1 MKNRKDILWGLL
13 LIVVGIIWGI
23 NSLGIVKIDIF
34 FDGWWTLFIIIP
46 SFIGLIKD
54 KEKTGSIIL
63 LLIGIVLL
71 LSAQDILD
79 FEIAWKLALP
89 IILVLIGLS
98 IILKNTFSPKDF
110 KIIEKL
116 NTEKEDVVCAT
127 FSTQSVSFDD
137 EKFSGTDLTAAFGA
151 IKCDLRKAVIKKD
164 VVINASATFAGIEI
178 YIPENVKVKVKSTSI
193 FGGVSENKKNKEAE
207 GPTIYINATCM
218 FGGVDIK

>member
-1 MKNRKDILWGLL
+1 MKKTNYLLWGIILILIGIIYALNAFNIVNIDIL
-13 LIVVGIIWGI
+13 
-23 NSLGIVKIDIF
+23 F
-34 FDGWWTLFIIIP
+34 AGWWTLFIIIP

-63 LLIGIVLL
+63 FLIGIVLL

-89 IILVLIGLS
+89 VILVLIGLS
-98 IILKNTFSPKDF
+98 IILKNTFSQKDF

-127 FSTQSVSFDD
+127 FSAQSVSFDD

>member
-1 MKNRKDILWGLL
+1 MKNLGN
-13 LIVVGIIWGI
+13 VIWGI
-23 NSLGIVKIDIF
+23 LFIIIGLIVGLNAFGITKIDIF

-79 FEIAWKLALP
+79 FEIAWELALP
-89 IILVLIGLS
+89 VILVLIGLS

-127 FSTQSVSFDD
+127 FSAQSVSFDD